1 MSQPSGPRGPQP
13 DLTAF
18 ETTKL
23 PAEQPTRRMPRVG
36 LFTPARPQHP
46 RPSDSDPFTVR
57 GPALPGRATRD
68 PRVLVGAGIATVVV
82 IALLVYALIPTGTTR
97 TVHVAKAFTGN
108 VVQTVT
114 TSGALSAGVY
124 NLSFFASGRIAE
136 VDATVG
142 QMVQSGDVLAKLD
155 VTPLQDAV
163 TTAKAQ
169 VRVAQV
175 AYNNALIA
183 LQNAENAQATADAA
197 ARDAYNAVA
206 HPPTGQ
212 ATPTPQQVQGARDA
226 LAAAQTQAQNAV
238 NAAQSAADLAQSQVD
253 VAQSQETT
261 AEHNLDN
268 AALRAP
274 ISGQVGQV
282 NATLGQAVG
291 VNGSSTQPLIV
302 LVNLATLQLTGQ
314 VRETD
319 VGAVQVG
326 WPVNFT
332 VSAFPQDSFAGTV
345 ASISPIP
352 HADAKGGV
360 GYDVTIAIAA
370 QSASQARL
378 FPQMS
383 APAITIT
390 TQEAVGAVLI
400 PTAALTYARGQV
412 ANGQVTAAAAR
423 AATQV
428 AQSLIVQANGD
439 SLKDGTASY
448 ALQWQGGKQVAEPV
462 VLGISD
468 GTYTV
473 VLAGLTVGQP
483 VVLSA

>member
-1 MSQPSGPRGPQP
+1 MSQPTGPGGPP
-13 DLTAF
+13 ADLAEF
-18 ETTKL
+18 ETTRI

-36 LFTPARPQHP
+36 IFTATRPQHP
-46 RPSDSDPFTVR
+46 RPSGNEPFTVR
-57 GPALPGRATRD
+57 GPAALRSTARD
-68 PRVLVGAGIATVVV
+68 PRVLIGAGIATVLV
-82 IALLVYALIPTGTTR
+82 IALLSYALIPTGTAR
-97 TVHVAKAFTGN
+97 TVHVAKAFIGN
-108 VVQTVT
+108 VVQTVA
-114 TSGALSAGVY
+114 TSGELSSGVY

-136 VDATVG
+136 VDVKVG
-142 QMVQSGDVLAKLD
+142 QQVQSGDVLARLD
-155 VTPLQDAV
+155 VTPLQDAL

-197 ARDAYNAVA
+197 AQDAYNAVA
-206 HPPTGQ
+206 HPPAGK
-212 ATPTPQQVQGARDA
+212 ATPTPQQTQTARDT
-226 LAAAQTQAQNAV
+226 LRAAQTQAQNAV
-238 NAAQSAADLAQSQVD
+238 NAAQSSADLAQSQVD

-268 AALRAP
+268 ADLRAP

-291 VNGSSTQPLIV
+291 VNGSNPQPLIV
-302 LVNLATLQLTGQ
+302 LVNLSTLQLTGQ

-332 VSAFPQDSFAGTV
+332 VRAFPQFTFAGTV

-352 HADAKGGV
+352 QVGAQSV
-360 GYDVTIAIAA
+360 GYAVTIAIAPE
-370 QSASQARL
+370 SASQARL

-390 TQEAVGAVLI
+390 TQEAIGAVLI
-400 PTAALTYARGQV
+400 PTAAITYARGQV
-412 ANGQVTAAAAR
+412 ASGRISVTAAG

-428 AQSLIVQANGD
+428 AQGLIVNAEGD
-439 SLKDGTASY
+439 SLKNGLASY
-448 ALQWQGGKQVAEPV
+448 VLQWQGGKQVAEPV
-462 VLGISD
+462 VLGITD

-473 VLAGLTVGQP
+473 VLAGLSSGQP
-483 VVLSA
+483 VLMGA